1 VAACCDP
8 VRFGPDYVEDRR
20 LADGT
25 AVRLRLLRPDDREKL
40 LTAFEQLSAESRY
53 TRFFTAMP
61 RLPDATLTRLLD
73 TDGVNRLAIVAESDD
88 RSTGYGIARFIRLDD
103 APDTAEAAV
112 VVVDEM
118 QRRGLGKLLLA
129 RLAAAARE
137 RAITHFRAEVLRT
150 NQAMMAL
157 VHDVDHAARASFD
170 GPVAVYYLSLP
181 AHGETEAQ
189 HGALFHMLR
198 VAAAGVQ
205 VVLRR
210 LLPDPNDA

>member
-61 RLPDATLTRLLD
+61 RLPDATLARLLD
-73 TDGVNRLAIVAESDD
+73 IDGVNRLAIVAESDD

-170 GPVAVYYLSLP
+170 GPVAVYDLSLP

>member
-137 RAITHFRAEVLRT
+137 RGITHFRAEVLRT

-170 GPVAVYYLSLP
+170 GPVAVYDLSLP